1 MRDITSHYSI
11 FPEDQSIDFILTHVN
26 DTKVLVDINII
37 RNGVNMGCKNF
48 TFANS
53 TYQNVDEII
62 NSFFKQYYLIH
73 VPPNIIISKEK
84 ILDKKIIESVINKNL
99 NKNQKL

>member
-1 MRDITSHYSI
+1 MKKEYELAAKYRDSIALVRDITSHYSI

-62 NSFFKQYYLIH
+62 NSFLN
-73 VPPNIIISKEK
+73 NII
-84 ILDKKIIESVINKNL
+84 
-99 NKNQKL
+99 